1 MKKALVIV
9 AFLCCS
15 QAANAQVLIAL
26 LLGDTLNTGK
36 IEFGVDGGLNL
47 ASMNGLDPS
56 GNLTAF
62 NLGFYFDI
70 KFKDPRWMLHTGV
83 IVKSLM
89 GADHMPV
96 YPLNDPDLDSAFSGG
111 SVTRKLSYFNV
122 PIMMKYRTKKQL
134 YVEGGLQLGLLY
146 KAADVFK
153 NDVLESEDLTYKLD
167 IEDQYYKLD
176 AGFVV
181 GVGYRLLRGNGMNV
195 GLRYYY
201 GLVDVT
207 KDDSIPGLYNR
218 SIYFTVGIPIGA
230 GKSSKKSATADSAT
244 R

>member
-1 MKKALVIV
+1 MKKALVIIV
-9 AFLCCS
+9 FLCCS

-26 LLGDTLNTGK
+26 LLGDTLNSGK
-36 IEFGVDGGLNL
+36 IEFGIDGGLNL
-47 ASMNGLDPS
+47 ASMDGLGQS
-56 GNLTAF
+56 GNLTGF

-70 KFKDPRWMLHTGV
+70 KLKDPQWMIHTGV

-96 YPLNDPDLDSAFSGG
+96 YPLNDPDLDSGFSGG

-122 PIMMKYRTKKQL
+122 PIMIKYRTKKQL

-146 KAADVFK
+146 KAVDVFTNK
-153 NDVLESEDLTYKLD
+153 VLENDDLTYKLD
-167 IEDQYYKLD
+167 IEDLYYKLD

-181 GVGYRLLRGNGMNV
+181 GVGYRLLRGNGMNL

-201 GLVDVT
+201 GLADVA
-207 KDDSIPGLYNR
+207 KDDSTPGLHNQ

-230 GKSSKKSATADSAT
+230 GKASKKSATAASPL